1 MDTLHVL
8 ICLFAGIAA
17 GLVLVPLNM
26 KNLGQGV
33 RNPMSI
39 AIGIV
44 SAAILIVAGILLW
57 FIWGTNAV
65 AYLIGIL
72 MIILPY
78 VQTPADRQQENRQ

>member
-1 MDTLHVL
+1 
-8 ICLFAGIAA
+8 
-17 GLVLVPLNM
+17 
-26 KNLGQGV
+26 
-33 RNPMSI
+33 MSI

>member
-39 AIGIV
+39 AIGV
-44 SAAILIVAGILLW
+44 V
-57 FIWGTNAV
+57 
-65 AYLIGIL
+65 
-72 MIILPY
+72 
-78 VQTPADRQQENRQ
+78 